1 MELDALLLSRIQFA
15 AVITFHIIFPAF
27 TIGLASWLVVLE
39 ARWLRTRDEAW
50 KRLYKFWLKVFA
62 VSFGLGVVSGVVMSY
77 QFGTNWGPFSVFAG
91 EVIGPLMGYEVLTA
105 FFLEASFL
113 GVMLFGWDRVGDRMH
128 FVSTILVAV
137 GTLISAFWI
146 LAANS
151 WMHTPTGYEIVDG
164 RAIPT
169 DWWAVVFNPSF
180 PYRFAHM
187 VAATFLSTGFAVA
200 GMAAFALR
208 RRPEDAGA
216 RRSLA
221 MALGLAA
228 VLAPLQIFIG
238 DLHGLNTAEHQPA
251 KLAAMEGHWRN
262 GEAGEGVPL
271 LLFAWPDQAA
281 EENHAEIAIPHLG
294 SLIITHSWT
303 GTFPALTDFPADER
317 PPVAVVFWTFRV
329 MVGIGFLMVLVAWW
343 GMWRHWR
350 GRLYED
356 GLLLRLLPWMI
367 PSGFLALLAGWFT
380 TEIGRQPWLV
390 YGIFRTA
397 DGASR
402 LEEHQV
408 VTSLVGF
415 AVVYTV
421 IFGAGLYYVAQLLR
435 RGIVPAGDQPE
446 GGPGQLAQPMRPLSA
461 LDRGVDADAPN
472 TGG

>member
-1 MELDALLLSRIQFA
+1 MEFDALLLSRIQFA

-27 TIGLASWLVVLE
+27 TIGLASWLAVLE
-39 ARWLRTRDEAW
+39 WRWLATRDETW
-50 KRLYKFWLKVFA
+50 KRLYKFWLKIFA

-113 GVMLFGWDRVGDRMH
+113 GIMLFGWERVGDRVH
-128 FVSTILVAV
+128 FIATLLVAV

-146 LAANS
+146 LSANS
-151 WMHTPTGYEIVDG
+151 WMHTPAGFAIVDG

-187 VAATFLSTGFAVA
+187 VVATFLSTCFAVA
-200 GMAAFALR
+200 GMAAFARR
-208 RRPEDAGA
+208 RRPEDGGA

-221 MALGLAA
+221 MALALAA
-228 VLAPLQIFIG
+228 VLTPLQVFIG

-262 GEAGEGVPL
+262 EGDDGVPL
-271 LLFAWPDQAA
+271 LLFAWPDEDA
-281 EENHAEIAIPHLG
+281 EMNRAEIGIPYLG
-294 SLIITHSWT
+294 SLIITHSLT

-329 MVGIGFLMVLVAWW
+329 MVGLGFLMMAVAFW
-343 GMWRHWR
+343 GVWRLWR
-350 GRLYED
+350 GRLFED
-356 GLLLRLLPWMI
+356 GVFLRLLPWMI
-367 PSGFLALLAGWFT
+367 PSGFLAILAGWFT

-390 YGIFRTA
+390 YGLFRTA
-397 DGASR
+397 GGVSAV
-402 LEEHQV
+402 EAHQV
-408 VTSLVGF
+408 VTSLTGF

-421 IFGAGLYYVAQLLR
+421 IFGAGLYYVAMLLR
-435 RGIVPAGDQPE
+435 RGIVYAESEAPRAPDQM
-446 GGPGQLAQPMRPLSA
+446 QQAMRPLSA
-461 LDRGVDADAPN
+461 LDRQVDAGDRAR
-472 TGG
+472 GG

>member
-1 MELDALLLSRIQFA
+1 MEFDALLLSRIQFA

-39 ARWLRTRDEAW
+39 ARWLTTRDEAW
-50 KRLYKFWLKVFA
+50 KRLYRFWLKVFA

-128 FVSTILVAV
+128 FVATVLVAI

-151 WMHTPTGYEIVDG
+151 WMHTPAGHAIVDG
-164 RAIPT
+164 RAVPG
-169 DWWAVVFNPSF
+169 DWWAVIFTPSF

-187 VAATFLSTGFAVA
+187 VAATYLSTGFAVA
-200 GMAAFALR
+200 GMAAVALR

-221 MALGLAA
+221 MALGLVA
-228 VLAPLQIFIG
+228 VLAPLQVFIG

-262 GEAGEGVPL
+262 KGGDGVPL
-271 LLFAWPDQAA
+271 LLFAWPDQEA

-294 SLIITHSWT
+294 SLIVTHSWT
-303 GTFPALTDFPADER
+303 GTFPALTDFPADQR
-317 PPVAVVFWTFRV
+317 PPVAVVFWTFRI
-329 MVGIGFLMVLVAWW
+329 MVGLGLLMVLTAWW
-343 GMWRHWR
+343 GAWRHWR

-356 GLLLRLLPWMI
+356 GALLRLLPFMI
-367 PSGFLALLAGWFT
+367 PLGFLALLAGWFT

-390 YGIFRTA
+390 YGLFRTA

-402 LEEHQV
+402 LEAHQV
-408 VTSLVGF
+408 VTSLIGF
-415 AVVYTV
+415 GVVYTV
-421 IFGAGLYYVAQLLR
+421 IFGAGLYYVARLLR
-435 RGIVPAGDQPE
+435 RGIVLGGHGPE
-446 GGPGQLAQPMRPLSA
+446 GGPGQQRQPMRPLSA
-461 LDRGVDADAPN
+461 LDGVDADRPAA
-472 TGG
+472 GG

>member
-1 MELDALLLSRIQFA
+1 MEFDALLLSRIQFA

-39 ARWLRTRDEAW
+39 ARWLATPDEGW
-50 KRLYKFWLKVFA
+50 KRLYKFWLKIFA

-91 EVIGPLMGYEVLTA
+91 EVIGPLMSYEVLTA

-113 GVMLFGWDRVGDRMH
+113 GIMLFGWDRVGDRVH
-128 FVSTILVAV
+128 FLATVLVAI
-137 GTLISAFWI
+137 GTLVSAFWI
-146 LAANS
+146 LSANS
-151 WMHTPTGYEIVDG
+151 WMHTPAGHAIVDG

-187 VAATFLSTGFAVA
+187 VVASFLATGFAVA
-200 GMAAFALR
+200 GMAAVALR
-208 RRPEDAGA
+208 RRPGDAGA

-228 VLAPLQIFIG
+228 VLAPLQVLIG

-262 GEAGEGVPL
+262 QGTDGVPL

-294 SLIITHSWT
+294 SLFITHSWT

-317 PPVAVVFWTFRV
+317 PPVAIVFWTFRV
-329 MVGIGFLMVLVAWW
+329 MVGLGLLMVVAALW
-343 GMWRHWR
+343 GIWRHWR
-350 GRLYED
+350 GRLFDD
-356 GLLLRLLPWMI
+356 GVFLRLLPWMI
-367 PSGFLALLAGWFT
+367 PSGFLAVLAGWFT

-390 YGIFRTA
+390 YGLFRTA
-397 DGASR
+397 DGVSAISAGQVAS
-402 LEEHQV
+402 
-408 VTSLVGF
+408 SLGGF

-421 IFGAGLYYVAQLLR
+421 IFGAGLYYVARLLR
-435 RGIVPAGDQPE
+435 RGIV
-446 GGPGQLAQPMRPLSA
+446 LAETGITAAPDRLQRPMRPLSA
-461 LDRGVDADAPN
+461 LDRRVDVDDP
-472 TGG
+472 TPGG